1 MKNAKKNTSTNVTAK
16 ATNNLASNLRNQYA
30 TLTGIVKAA
39 SLADD
44 LTKEDKSLL
53 AVVGISGRMSKD
65 ERQAVAGKLYDQ
77 SLYYYTDLEGKKHP
91 ADRRTRKN
99 EEGKT
104 VAYYVARKKEGWT
117 FKKLS
122 EAIRV
127 VSGSKE
133 QKMVEI
139 EESK

>member
-1 MKNAKKNTSTNVTAK
+1 MKNAKNNSANVTAK
-16 ATNNLASNLRNQYA
+16 ATNNLASTLRKQYA
-30 TLTGIVKAA
+30 TLSGVVKAA

-44 LTKEDKSLL
+44 LTKEEKALL
-53 AVVGISGRMSKD
+53 AVIGISGRMSKD
-65 ERQAVAGKLYDQ
+65 ERQAVAGKLYSL
-77 SLYYYTDLEGKKHP
+77 SLYYFTDLEGKKHP

-117 FKKLS
+117 FGKLC

-127 VSGSKE
+127 ADGSKE
-133 QKMVEI
+133 QKMVEV